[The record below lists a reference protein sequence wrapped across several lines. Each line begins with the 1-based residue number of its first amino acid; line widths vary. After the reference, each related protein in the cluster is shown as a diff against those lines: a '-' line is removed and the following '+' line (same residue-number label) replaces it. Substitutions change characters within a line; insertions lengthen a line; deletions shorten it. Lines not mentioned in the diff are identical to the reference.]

1 MKLKIPYDNNTVE
14 VDFPDDT
21 VIIESKKP
29 AIKNDELIREK
40 IFANFQEYKKLLRD
54 DKVTIIVNDAT
65 RRLPTSK
72 ILKILWD
79 HLPTRSIEILIATGT
94 HRAPSDADLD
104 IILGDLRGVF
114 ADKIF
119 AHDCYDNCCLV
130 KLGETSRGTAVTINR
145 KLHESKNV
153 ICINSV
159 EPHFFAGYTG
169 GRKSLIPGLAGF
181 GTIVQNH
188 GNAKSEFAKS
198 LSLDKNP
205 VHLDLEE
212 AVGFIKDK
220 NIFSIQLVTSRGGEI
235 VDIFPGDLEKTF
247 KNACTK
253 AREVYAVDIE
263 RNYDIVFAVGEP
275 PLDISLYQMQK
286 AQEHG
291 AEAVADG
298 GILVVVGACNEGAGS
313 PYYVKLAEEYSKPE
327 MALSDKTL
335 LDNRFGIHKLVKSA
349 RRLLN
354 QHIKLWYV
362 TKVDDNTVRKV
373 YYEPKRSLN
382 VALGDALD
390 ILGRN
395 ARVAILRDACFTVPV
410 NISRF

>member
-1 MKLKIPYDNNTVE
+1 MKLQIPYDGKLVE

-29 AIKNDELIREK
+29 EIIYDALVRERILK
-40 IFANFQEYKKLLRD
+40 SFQEYKKLIGD
-54 DKVTIIVNDAT
+54 DTVTIIVNDAT

-72 ILKILWD
+72 ILKILWEY
-79 HLPTRSIEILIATGT
+79 LPTKSIEILIATGT
-94 HRAPSDADLD
+94 HHAPSVGDLD

-114 ADKIF
+114 VDKIYS
-119 AHDCYDNCCLV
+119 HDCYNYGCLV
-130 KLGETSRGTAVTINR
+130 KLGETSRGTPVTINQ
-145 KLHESKNV
+145 KLYEAKNV

-188 GNAKSEFAKS
+188 SNAKSEFAKS

-212 AVGFIKDK
+212 AVGFIKAK
-220 NIFSIQLVTSRGGEI
+220 NIFSIQLVTSRSGEI
-235 VDIFPGDLEKTF
+235 VDIFPGDLQKTF
-247 KNACTK
+247 KDACAK
-253 AREVYAVDIE
+253 AHEVYAVDIE

-291 AEAVADG
+291 AEAVAEG
-298 GILVVVGACNEGAGS
+298 GILAVVGACNEGAGS
-313 PYYVKLAEEYSKPE
+313 PYFVKLAEEYPNAE
-327 MALSDKTL
+327 MAMSDKAMS
-335 LDNRFGIHKLVKSA
+335 DNRFGIHKLVKSA

-373 YYEPKRSLN
+373 YYEPKRTLN
-382 VALGDALD
+382 AALTEALD
-390 ILGRN
+390 ISVRN
-395 ARVAILRDACFTVPV
+395 ARVAILKDACFTVPV
-410 NISRF
+410 NISES